1 MAARQS
7 VLKPAP
13 RRPELDRLMTASI
26 KAGVTDDQ
34 LQDQRVSFAYGN
46 APEGSKIT
54 KIRRARRLVQSA
66 LPAFNGKTK
75 RRGRA

>member
-13 RRPELDRLMTASI
+13 HRPDLDRLMTASI

-46 APEGSKIT
+46 APEGWLIPLSQGDLNMVIC
-54 KIRRARRLVQSA
+54 
-66 LPAFNGKTK
+66 
-75 RRGRA
+75 RG